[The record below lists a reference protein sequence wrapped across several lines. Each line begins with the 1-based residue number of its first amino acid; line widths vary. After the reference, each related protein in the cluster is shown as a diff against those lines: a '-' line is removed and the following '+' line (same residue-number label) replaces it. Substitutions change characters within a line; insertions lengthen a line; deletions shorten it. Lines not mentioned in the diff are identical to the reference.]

1 MSRGRSILLDAK
13 GDLNEAEQCIV
24 KACDLSKSE
33 SGKEEDV
40 RMLIALAR
48 VQIAKGDRQRANMTI
63 RKVKGR
69 VKELSEFERGEF
81 EELSKSVR

>member
-1 MSRGRSILLDAK
+1 M
-13 GDLNEAEQCIV
+13 EAEQCV
-24 KACDLSKSE
+24 SKACELSKSE

-40 RMLIALAR
+40 RMLVALAR

-63 RKVKGR
+63 RKIRGR
-69 VKELSEFERGEF
+69 VKELSDFERAEF